1 MSKRSNRATET
12 SLTIAASLLLII
24 ALSACAA
31 SRQPRGVPDESGF
44 LGNYSEL
51 RPGKGDEAALVFVRP
66 VSIGRATTR

>member
-1 MSKRSNRATET
+1 MTEQSHRVPTRSAAV
-12 SLTIAASLLLII
+12 AASLLLILT
-24 ALSACAA
+24 LSACTA
-31 SRQPRGVPDESGF
+31 SRQPRGIPDGSGF